1 MNKIKTIGVIVITY
15 NGERYISQQLESI
28 RKQTIKPDRVLI
40 FDDCSLDR
48 TAAIVSDF
56 ILKYDLCNW
65 ELFQNSQN
73 VGWGENGF
81 RALLRCDTDI
91 IFWSDQDDV
100 WRRDKIETFVLQ
112 MEKQVYLAMYS
123 GWSYIDSNGYRIN
136 HFAGK
141 GTRNIY
147 TVDPFYKGSSIP
159 PLLGCSACFRKE
171 LVSQLSEIFPCEFA
185 SPDWILYYLGITL
198 GMIGY
203 IDLPLF
209 QRRIHQSNVT
219 VSSKN
224 LKRSWLFS
232 YEKHK
237 SMIEI
242 LIFQIE
248 TLNKMI
254 EAVKK
259 STFQY
264 DLSFV
269 ESERDY
275 LMYRVGFLNNQK
287 NLFCY
292 FAASFYQNSIFDFLN
307 TIMKDS
313 LFVYHENRM
322 LSFIHR
328 KP

>member
-123 GWSYIDSNGYRIN
+123 GWSYIDSDGYRIN

-141 GTRNIY
+141 GTGRGCKEFCVYGNLSFP
-147 TVDPFYKGSSIP
+147 DKSSICKI
-159 PLLGCSACFRKE
+159 LLS
-171 LVSQLSEIFPCEFA
+171 IF
-185 SPDWILYYLGITL
+185 
-198 GMIGY
+198 
-203 IDLPLF
+203 
-209 QRRIHQSNVT
+209 
-219 VSSKN
+219 
-224 LKRSWLFS
+224 
-232 YEKHK
+232 
-237 SMIEI
+237 
-242 LIFQIE
+242 LIFCCRW
-248 TLNKMI
+248 
-254 EAVKK
+254 
-259 STFQY
+259 F
-264 DLSFV
+264 
-269 ESERDY
+269 
-275 LMYRVGFLNNQK
+275 FL
-287 NLFCY
+287 
-292 FAASFYQNSIFDFLN
+292 
-307 TIMKDS
+307 
-313 LFVYHENRM
+313 
-322 LSFIHR
+322 FIV
-328 KP
+328 